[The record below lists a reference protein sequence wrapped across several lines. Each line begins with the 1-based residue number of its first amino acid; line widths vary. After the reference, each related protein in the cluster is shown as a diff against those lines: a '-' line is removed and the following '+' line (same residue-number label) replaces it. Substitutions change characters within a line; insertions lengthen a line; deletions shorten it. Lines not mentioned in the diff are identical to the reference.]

1 MLLLPADPLRP
12 RRPDEHYAEEAA
24 LARELGVT
32 VALVDHDALPSGDAE
47 RAVQGV
53 PRGGGPALYRGWM
66 LTSGQ
71 YGALAD
77 ALQARSVSLVTGV
90 EQFRAAHELPG
101 WYPSLRE
108 VTPVSQWS
116 TDDGRAGFDRARLA
130 LGAGPAVLRDWTKSM
145 KHYWTEAA
153 LIPDLAD
160 ADAAW
165 KVASRFRELRDDS
178 FTGGYVLRRFE
189 ELAPAEVRTW
199 WIGGTCVLAGP
210 HPDSPTALPETPFD
224 PSAYASLIS
233 SLELPF
239 VTVDFALRS
248 DGVWRVVELGDGQVS
263 DCPPAL
269 RPALIQALVGMS
281 TSHITFRRPE
291 PWS

>member
-1 MLLLPADPLRP
+1 MLLLPADPLRA
-12 RRPDEHYAEEAA
+12 RRPDEHYADEAA
-24 LARELGVT
+24 LARELGLA
-32 VALVDHDALPSGDAE
+32 VALVDHDALQSGDAE
-47 RAVQGV
+47 RAVERV

-71 YGALAD
+71 YGRFED
-77 ALQARSVSLVTGV
+77 ALHARSVSLVTGV

-108 VTPVSQWS
+108 VTPVTEWS

-145 KHYWTEAA
+145 KHYWAEAA
-153 LIPDLAD
+153 FIPDLTD
-160 ADAAW
+160 TDAAW
-165 KVASRFRELRDDS
+165 KIASRFRELRDDS

-189 ELAPAEVRTW
+189 DLAPAEVRTW
-199 WIGGTCVLAGP
+199 WIGGACVLAGP
-210 HPDSPTALPETPFD
+210 HPDSPTALPDTPLD
-224 PSAYASLIS
+224 PSVYACLIGA
-233 SLELPF
+233 LELPF

-248 DGVWRVVELGDGQVS
+248 DGVWRVMELGDGQVS

-269 RPALIQALVGMS
+269 TPDLIHALAAPS
-281 TSHITFRRPE
+281 P
-291 PWS
+291 